1 MAEPGEDIL
10 EVFRK
15 AGALLEGHFLL
26 SSGLHSPTYLQCARV
41 LEDPATAERLC
52 GRLARGFADDRIE
65 CVVGPALGGIL
76 VAYELARA
84 LGARA
89 RLAAR
94 PRALFA
100 EREEG
105 RMRLRRGFAI
115 RKGER
120 VLLAE
125 DVVTTGGSLR
135 EVEDLV
141 RAAGGEVVGVACLV
155 DRTSGRAPLFRA
167 PLTALVKVDVPTYPP
182 EACPLCEKGAA
193 AVKPGSRPGAGG
205 AGAGGAGAGTSS
217 AATDRSDRR

>member
-52 GRLARGFADDRIE
+52 GQLARGFADDRVE

-89 RLAAR
+89 
-94 PRALFA
+94 LFA

-105 RMRLRRGFAI
+105 QMRLRRGFAI

-155 DRTSGRAPLFRA
+155 DRTSGRSPLFRA

-182 EACPLCEKGAA
+182 EACPLCEKGVP
-193 AVKPGSRPGAGG
+193 AVKPGSRPGAG
-205 AGAGGAGAGTSS
+205 AGEGGAGTSS
-217 AATDRSDRR
+217 AAADRSDRR